1 MTEFYGKT
9 YCYKNKT
16 IGVCRTL
23 ANNVFMVG
31 HIKPSGNYKREKIRL
46 PLSTDAELLQKQL
59 DEFAKVKGLSEVRS

>member
-23 ANNVFMVG
+23 NDGLFMVG
-31 HIKPSGNYKREKIRL
+31 RIKPSGSYQRVKIL
-46 PLSTDAELLQKQL
+46 PLSTDSESLQNRL
-59 DEFAKVKGLSEVRS
+59 NEFAKVNGLSEVRR

>member
-23 ANNVFMVG
+23 NDGLFMVG
-31 HIKPSGNYKREKIRL
+31 RIKPSGSCQRVKIL
-46 PLSTDAELLQKQL
+46 PLSTDSESLQNRL
-59 DEFAKVKGLSEVRS
+59 NEFAKVNGLSEVRR